1 MVVRSIWDRSPLRWK
16 ERRTGTHVRDR
27 VSVCVRSYWENF
39 DFGFFFG
46 LPNYPGTSEIT
57 FQQSFLFWGTTFCMV
72 NNTFAFVSH
81 TTVASGWEHER
92 DGRPAGARDGGWVVV
107 QKGSRPGRAQDSRC
121 QVRLCQGL
129 KHHAIIV
136 RVQQSK
142 RLQWE
147 WTTFFNGNCC
157 ITSALQMYKRYGYI
171 AFLSI
176 LCMCMSS
183 ACPST
188 LLHRLSIACFSCV
201 HPRTP
206 SAGAQVPTTHLS
218 QSRYTHTHKAG
229 TVTYVCSH
237 ATIYPSAWARVPK
250 KHLSLKKKA
259 GTL

>member
-1 MVVRSIWDRSPLRWK
+1 MAV
-16 ERRTGTHVRDR
+16 
-27 VSVCVRSYWENF
+27 
-39 DFGFFFG
+39 
-46 LPNYPGTSEIT
+46 
-57 FQQSFLFWGTTFCMV
+57 
-72 NNTFAFVSH
+72 
-81 TTVASGWEHER
+81 GWEHGR
-92 DGRPAGARDGGWVVV
+92 DGRPADARDGGVSGCTKRIMSW
-107 QKGSRPGRAQDSRC
+107 RAQDSRC
-121 QVRLCQGL
+121 QGRLWQGL
-129 KHHAIIV
+129 KHRAIIV
-136 RVQQSK
+136 RVHQSK
-142 RLQWE
+142 RHQWG

-171 AFLSI
+171 ACLSI
-176 LCMCMSS
+176 LCMCVSS

-188 LLHRLSIACFSCV
+188 LLRRISIACFSCV

-229 TVTYVCSH
+229 TVIYVCSH